1 MIEAELQ
8 WAGQGTV
15 APGTVFDVTLPV
27 WRVGETL
34 LQAER
39 LASNLFE
46 GPTSIRFAAEYTG
59 LQDRS
64 LVSINERRYVSDG
77 WVSRQESISLQ
88 THVESKAIGPNL
100 PEIVHPLLAPLYELF
115 GFFELPMELVANELT
130 RMRA

>member
-1 MIEAELQ
+1 M
-8 WAGQGTV
+8 
-15 APGTVFDVTLPV
+15 
-27 WRVGETL
+27 
-34 LQAER
+34 
-39 LASNLFE
+39 
-46 GPTSIRFAAEYTG
+46 
-59 LQDRS
+59 
-64 LVSINERRYVSDG
+64 VSINERRYVSDG